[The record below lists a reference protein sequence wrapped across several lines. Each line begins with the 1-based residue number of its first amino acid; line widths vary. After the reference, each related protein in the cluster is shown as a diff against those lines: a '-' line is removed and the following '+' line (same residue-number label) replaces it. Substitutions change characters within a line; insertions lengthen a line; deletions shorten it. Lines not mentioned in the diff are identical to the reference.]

1 MRELT
6 NEEQSVL
13 ATVVTDPAAWWANA
27 NDSENVDHEAAI
39 TSKMAKWSG
48 VHQKTRQVREDEAE
62 AERAAHIL
70 SKDTFE
76 RRMAASDAI
85 LSRTEEDLAD
95 ALVANGG
102 TIPDALATKV
112 ADKKALRSAG

>member
-1 MRELT
+1 MTQRLT
-6 NEEQSVL
+6 KAIQYLRPASQFSVSGDGS
-13 ATVVTDPAAWWANA
+13 VTWHDQDQTEPTQAEI
-27 NDSENVDHEAAI
+27 DAAI
-39 TSKMAKWSG
+39 VAAPW
-48 VHQKTRQVREDEAE
+48 EFAE
-62 AERAAHIL
+62 
-70 SKDTFE
+70 
-76 RRMAASDAI
+76 RMAASDAI